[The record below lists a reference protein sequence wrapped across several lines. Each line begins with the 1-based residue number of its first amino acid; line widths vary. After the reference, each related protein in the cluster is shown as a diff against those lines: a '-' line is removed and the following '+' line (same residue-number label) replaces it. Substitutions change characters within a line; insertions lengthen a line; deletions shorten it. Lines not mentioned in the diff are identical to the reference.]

1 MKKKRFGRTELSIS
15 EIVLGG
21 GWVGGIFIDPEYE
34 TIEKA
39 FLEAVESGINWI
51 DTAESYG
58 DGVSEKNIGLLL
70 SSNQNQQIYLSS
82 KANLNKTSSESIF
95 SQLDRKIDHSLG
107 RLNRNHIELYQ
118 LHNRIENVE
127 TKNSFSV
134 KEIIKRKGV
143 LDSLE
148 KLKSEG
154 RIKNIGITA
163 LGSVD
168 PIKKVIKTGAFDTAQ
183 VYYNL
188 LNPSAKFDKAIGW
201 NDHDFS
207 GLINECKKYDM
218 GIMCIRVFASG
229 FLATD
234 IRHGREIPVTHGI
247 SDSEQNRR
255 IKKIFH
261 LLKDIK
267 GTKAQTSLRYGLSN
281 DSLSCIVVG
290 LSKIEHLKEI
300 IDAVKLGPLNHE
312 ILEKIE
318 VLQKSNFA

>member
-1 MKKKRFGRTELSIS
+1 MITL
-15 EIVLGG
+15 
-21 GWVGGIFIDPEYE
+21 
-34 TIEKA
+34 
-39 FLEAVESGINWI
+39 LE
-51 DTAESYG
+51 
-58 DGVSEKNIGLLL
+58 
-70 SSNQNQQIYLSS
+70 
-82 KANLNKTSSESIF
+82 
-95 SQLDRKIDHSLG
+95 

-118 LHNRIENVE
+118 LHNRIDDKEI
-127 TKNSFSV
+127 KNSFSV
-134 KEIIKRKGV
+134 KEIIERKGV
-143 LDSLE
+143 LYSLE

-168 PIKKVIKTGAFDTAQ
+168 PIKEVIKTGAFDTAQ

-188 LNPSAKFDKAIGW
+188 LNPSAKFDKASGW

-207 GLINECKKYDM
+207 GIINECKKYDM

-234 IRHGREIPVTHGI
+234 TRHGREIPVTHGI
-247 SDSEQNRR
+247 NDTEQNRR

-290 LSKIEHLKEI
+290 LSKIDHLKEI
-300 IDAVKLGPLNHE
+300 IDAVKLGPLNYE